1 MVPFYNVAPL
11 PPSNNVGIQF
21 EKASTKV
28 FFYFFFRGDKCN
40 SVLKGL
46 NRQLE
51 RLVFCLSSVGIPHSR
66 VHSNEELLLGVIRN
80 MSVYCCRSPAALI
93 WDACGPFPLHCRSHG
108 FPRGQISAHSPGSFI
123 FRRHWS
129 CNDLIFTDP
138 QQHNADLQLSSE
150 LKSVWLHKRFL

>member
-11 PPSNNVGIQF
+11 SPSNNVGIQS

-28 FFYFFFRGDKCN
+28 FFYFFSQGHKCN
-40 SVLKGL
+40 SLLKGL

-51 RLVFCLSSVGIPHSR
+51 RLMFCLPSVRRIPCSR
-66 VHSNEELLLGVIRN
+66 VHSSNEELLLVTCLYIVAVHLQRWCE
-80 MSVYCCRSPAALI
+80 MRVV
-93 WDACGPFPLHCRSHG
+93 PLYCRSHG
-108 FPRGQISAHSPGSFI
+108 FLHSQISAHSPGSFI

-129 CNDLIFTDP
+129 CNVLIFTDP

-150 LKSVWLHKRFL
+150 LKCVWLHKPFL